1 MKKVEKK
8 RLQELRRR
16 VEETTNNPRFIEL
29 QEKEE
34 AYRWG
39 TERLS
44 DEEAYELAF
53 LYDKATDALVNL
65 RIEYEKRIYRRLK
78 IAVILNIIA
87 VGICVL
93 GIILNALR

>member
-1 MKKVEKK
+1 MKKKEKN

-16 VEETTNNPRFIEL
+16 VEETRNNPRFIEL

-65 RIEYEKRIYRRLK
+65 RIEYEKRIYHRLK

-87 VGICVL
+87 VGVAL
-93 GIILNALR
+93 FTAILTCLR

>member
-1 MKKVEKK
+1 MKKKEKN
-8 RLQELRRR
+8 RLQELQRR
-16 VEETTNNPRFIEL
+16 VEETRNNPRFIEL

-34 AYRWG
+34 AYRLG
-39 TERLS
+39 KGELS

-65 RIEYEKRIYRRLK
+65 RIEYEKKIYRRLK
-78 IAVILNIIA
+78 IAVMLNMIA